1 MTVAQPILKVRS
13 GAFEPH
19 AVQVMSRAFDEV
31 CLALTLND
39 EDAHA
44 RDVVAVRIIELAR
57 RGELNARRLRDR
69 VLRESGAALPAEPA
83 EDAGWWRELR

>member
-1 MTVAQPILKVRS
+1 MAIAPILKVRS

-31 CLALTLND
+31 CLALTLNH

-44 RDVVAVRIIELAR
+44 RDIVAVRIIELAR
-57 RGELNARRLRDR
+57 RGLRSSPLCD
-69 VLRESGAALPAEPA
+69 VSQV
-83 EDAGWWRELR
+83 